1 MTEDVRGRGYALP
14 HIVVEGTAT
23 SLAFRGKGG
32 GNTVLR
38 PIENRREQ
46 AQGLVH
52 ELEAAQASC
61 KAASDELPVEV
72 RSDGLILAFEAWPGF
87 ELALESLDLR
97 SAGIELLVVQPA
109 FGDPPRQLAS
119 VFVPYDKT
127 DEFVRRLQEFADHD
141 TPKGRPKNQRLV
153 ANIANIRLAVLQA
166 LWTDVAP
173 FPDAKEPIWWEVW
186 LRRNPDTLEALEQI
200 VAALQWEKASHWV
213 MFPDRIVTAVLADV
227 ASLTKALGTRLPI
240 AEIRHA
246 RFAESPA
253 ELPLDYQ
260 RDLSADLADRV
271 APCSDDG
278 PSVCLL
284 DTGGYRHTL
293 LASSLSN
300 DDMHYVVG
308 TDAYDRRGHGT
319 RMAGLALYG
328 SLEEALGTLGPV
340 ALDHRLES
348 VKIFPDPNTPPNAPD
363 TYGFVTAAGAL
374 VAEQV
379 RPDRRRAY
387 CMAVTADGDSDGR
400 PTLWSATLDAL
411 TFGTDVT
418 KTDRGIELLTE
429 PEPDKSRLFV
439 VPAGNVDQQ
448 DYCRDYLTACDS
460 HAVLDPA
467 QSWNALTVGGFTK
480 LVGVPAGRDFVGY
493 SALAASGS
501 LSPFSRTSRRFASKW
516 PIKPEIVLEAGNL
529 LISRGDPP
537 SIYEHDVVSIVT
549 TSLEEQV
556 GRNPLGTI
564 SMTSAAT
571 AQAARLAAVAS
582 GHYPD
587 LWPETIRGLLVH
599 SAEWTG
605 PMWNEV
611 RPPATKTQRAE
622 LLKRYG
628 YGVPTE
634 ERVLHSASNAVT
646 LICQDWIQ
654 PYERDDGRTRLAQL
668 RVHELPWP
676 ARELLDLQD
685 AEVRIKVTLSYFV
698 EPNPSSRLWKQRY
711 AYRSHGLR
719 FAVRQAGE
727 TDTQFRRRVGKETA
741 TDDDSDGVED
751 TAEERHWLIGAAARN
766 RGSIHSDVYTTTAA
780 DLSDSG
786 AIGVFP
792 VGGWWKSGTRHDRA
806 ERRVRYALLVS
817 LTTPRTDIDLY
828 TPIAIKIGLPVEIT
842 G

>member
-1 MTEDVRGRGYALP
+1 M
-14 HIVVEGTAT
+14 
-23 SLAFRGKGG
+23 
-32 GNTVLR
+32 
-38 PIENRREQ
+38 
-46 AQGLVH
+46 
-52 ELEAAQASC
+52 
-61 KAASDELPVEV
+61 
-72 RSDGLILAFEAWPGF
+72 
-87 ELALESLDLR
+87 
-97 SAGIELLVVQPA
+97 
-109 FGDPPRQLAS
+109 
-119 VFVPYDKT
+119 
-127 DEFVRRLQEFADHD
+127 
-141 TPKGRPKNQRLV
+141 

-387 CMAVTADGDSDGR
+387 CMAVTADGDFDGR

-668 RVHELPWP
+668 RVHEFPG
-676 ARELLDLQD
+676 RHVSYSISKTRKCELRSPSRTSLSQIPRRVCGSSGMRTALMGLDLPCVRLEKPIRSFVGASARRLRPTTIQTGSRTPLKS
-685 AEVRIKVTLSYFV
+685 AIGSSEQPLATEVRYIRTCIPPRLRTFLTVVPSGYSRLVAGGRV
-698 EPNPSSRLWKQRY
+698 EP
-711 AYRSHGLR
+711 
-719 FAVRQAGE
+719 VM
-727 TDTQFRRRVGKETA
+727 TA
-741 TDDDSDGVED
+741 P
-751 TAEERHWLIGAAARN
+751 N
-766 RGSIHSDVYTTTAA
+766 
-780 DLSDSG
+780 
-786 AIGVFP
+786 
-792 VGGWWKSGTRHDRA
+792 GGSGTPSWF
-806 ERRVRYALLVS
+806 L
-817 LTTPRTDIDLY
+817 
-828 TPIAIKIGLPVEIT
+828 
-842 G
+842 